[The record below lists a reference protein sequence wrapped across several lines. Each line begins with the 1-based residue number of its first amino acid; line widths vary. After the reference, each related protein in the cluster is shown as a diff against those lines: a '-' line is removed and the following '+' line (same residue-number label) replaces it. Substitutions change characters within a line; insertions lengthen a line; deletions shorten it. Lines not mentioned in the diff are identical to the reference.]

1 VKYERRASTLKAFYQ
16 ELRHAF
22 NLRWIIGVIIIA
34 IAMFISFWPECLDVF
49 GENVTATDAFFSMYS
64 KGSLYQIA
72 ILCACLPYTLSWQD
86 DRKSGVAKYALGRTK
101 RVSFFSKRFF
111 AAFFSSASCVITGE
125 ALILCLCLYLY
136 PYPDIDFT
144 YIVMPP
150 PFSGLYDK
158 SPLLYFAF
166 YMLISG
172 ITSAAWASIGLAIS
186 AFVHHALIVLA
197 IPVLAYSALFYSTR
211 PLYIGFG
218 FFPARGEAMDLV
230 INTAIVIGILMISG
244 LIFWKGVRRYD
255 GGTI

>member
-1 VKYERRASTLKAFYQ
+1 MKTFHQ
-16 ELRHAF
+16 ELRLSF
-22 NLRWIIGVIIIA
+22 NYRWVIGVIAIA
-34 IAMFISFWPECLDVF
+34 IAMFFSFWPECLEVF

-72 ILCACLPYTLSWQD
+72 ILCACLPYTLSWLD
-86 DRKSGVAKYALGRTK
+86 DRKSGVAKYVLGR
-101 RVSFFSKRFF
+101 SKRDPFCFKRYF
-111 AAFFSSASCVITGE
+111 ATIISSASCVIAGE

-136 PYPDIDFT
+136 PYPDIDFIYT
-144 YIVMPP
+144 VMPP

-186 AFVHHALIVLA
+186 AFVNHSLIVLA

-230 INTAIVIGILMISG
+230 INTSIVFGILLISG
-244 LIFWKGVRRYD
+244 FVFWKGVKCYD